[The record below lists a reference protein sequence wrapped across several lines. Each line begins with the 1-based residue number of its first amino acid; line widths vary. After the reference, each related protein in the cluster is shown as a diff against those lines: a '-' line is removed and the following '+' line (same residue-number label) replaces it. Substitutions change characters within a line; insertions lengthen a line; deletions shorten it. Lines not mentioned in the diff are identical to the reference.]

1 MKENSSNSSSE
12 NKKDKKEIDNKEKKN
27 ENEKK
32 PIDFINC
39 ILFSKYKIVRKIT
52 EGNFSHIYQ
61 AINSNG
67 DNFCCKIEPINSP
80 QLMLENESKI
90 MDYLRGK
97 GIPNIKLYGQSGE
110 YNILIMELLGKS
122 LDYYIKKIKKFSIK
136 TTVMLAYQMLDILE
150 FIHLRHIIHRDIK
163 PANFLMGLGKSSLDL
178 FLIDFGFAK
187 KYRSNKTCK
196 LNPMTKGHKLTG
208 TARFASINAMKGLEQ
223 SCRDDLESLG
233 YLIYYFLKGR
243 LPWQGL
249 KANKKE
255 DRYKKIYEVKKS
267 VKIKDLCSGFPEEF
281 ESFYNYVRKLEFE
294 QVPDY
299 DYLKSLLKIILA
311 KNNYIIDYFYDWDK
325 EKPNISKDDSV
336 FKNNYNIKYNGK
348 EEWLIRKEDSNLDH
362 NSNEI
367 IYNNN
372 NNPNRNNNIT
382 NKIYY
387 KPVIPLKHQIYKKSK
402 SSFIFNN
409 NQPPRTAENSYN
421 DSKYFESNYTTS
433 KKNI

>member
-1 MKENSSNSSSE
+1 MRENIEVSI
-12 NKKDKKEIDNKEKKN
+12 KKETKKLQ
-27 ENEKK
+27 KQPQLK
-32 PIDFINC
+32 
-39 ILFSKYKIVRKIT
+39 T
-52 EGNFSHIYQ
+52 EAKIYQ
-61 AINSNG
+61 SLLNINSQDITG
-67 DNFCCKIEPINSP
+67 VKALAQDEVQGVPHFYGMGELPDSYYLIIEFLGPNLIELFNYCGYHKFTISTVSLIALQMINR
-80 QLMLENESKI
+80 I
-90 MDYLRGK
+90 
-97 GIPNIKLYGQSGE
+97 E
-110 YNILIMELLGKS
+110 Y
-122 LDYYIKKIKKFSIK
+122 
-136 TTVMLAYQMLDILE
+136 
-150 FIHLRHIIHRDIK
+150 IHKHHYIHRDIK
-163 PANFLMGLGKSSLDL
+163 PENFLIGIHDKSNMIY
-178 FLIDFGFAK
+178 LIDFGLSK
-187 KYRSNKTCK
+187 RYKNPKTHQHIPYRE
-196 LNPMTKGHKLTG
+196 GRALTG
-208 TARFASINAMKGLEQ
+208 TARYVSINTHLGIEQ
-223 SCRDDLESLG
+223 SRRDDLESIF
-233 YLIYYFLKGR
+233 YILIYFLKGS

-249 KANKKE
+249 KVNKKE
-255 DRYKKIYEVKKS
+255 DRHKKIYEIKKNIQ
-267 VKIKDLCSGFPEEF
+267 IKELCSRLPQEF
-281 ESFYNYVRKLEFE
+281 ELFYNYIKKLQFE

-299 DYLKSLLKIILA
+299 YYLKILLKNILE
-311 KNNYIIDYFYDWDK
+311 KNNYIIDFDYDWNK
-325 EKPNISKDDSV
+325 EKVHIEKDNII